1 MFILSGFLNH
11 CFHGRIPP
19 QDWLWGKAD
28 FCNLM
33 QLADESVSSKI
44 IVYSSLVLDP
54 EVFHI
59 IWNIFHYYLLLLLLA
74 QYSEIRVISRP

>member
-1 MFILSGFLNH
+1 
-11 CFHGRIPP
+11 
-19 QDWLWGKAD
+19 
-28 FCNLM
+28 M

-44 IVYSSLVLDP
+44 VVYSSLVLDP